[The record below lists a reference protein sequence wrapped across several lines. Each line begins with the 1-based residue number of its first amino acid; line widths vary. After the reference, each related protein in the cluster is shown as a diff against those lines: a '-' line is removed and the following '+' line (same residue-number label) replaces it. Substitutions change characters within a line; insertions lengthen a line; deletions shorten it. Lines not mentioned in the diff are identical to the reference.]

1 MNAAE
6 AKAQAI
12 SNESKR
18 IKTELA
24 MVREKIQEQVD
35 AGYFCVRIEPSG
47 FIHPGVWEI
56 LKAEGYAVESSQ
68 KIMQRYN
75 YHLIE
80 W

>member
-12 SNESKR
+12 SNQSKR
-18 IKTELA
+18 VETELK

-35 AGYFCVRIEPSG
+35 AGYFGVYIEPSMH
-47 FIHPGVWEI
+47 IHPEVWKT
-56 LKAEGYAVESSQ
+56 LKAEGYDVISSREA
-68 KIMQRYN
+68 IQRYN
-75 YHLIE
+75 YHFIE